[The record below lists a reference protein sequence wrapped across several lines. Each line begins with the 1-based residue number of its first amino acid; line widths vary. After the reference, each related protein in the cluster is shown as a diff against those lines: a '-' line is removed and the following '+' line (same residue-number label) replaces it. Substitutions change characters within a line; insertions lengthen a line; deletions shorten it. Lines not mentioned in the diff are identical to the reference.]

1 MALSHRHICWKG
13 NSLKKGTIFQSEPA
27 IFHTQNTFLRDIF
40 MASLNGL
47 WKEKKR
53 IGTEDSSQ
61 SVQSKSRCGSN
72 AWRNKVEMGQI
83 AKSRQK
89 LSRKI
94 REIDWSYLLMSF
106 NSLTNFENKGRVI
119 TGNGNVGWKSNFKSR
134 EITASKLKWIY
145 FWRVLDIWKPA
156 LSFGEEVPQ
165 SRKGNGFYYFD
176 NRVS

>member
-47 WKEKKR
+47 WKKKR

-94 REIDWSYLLMSF
+94 REIDWSYLCLSTVWQILKTKDEQSPETEMLAESRI
-106 NSLTNFENKGRVI
+106 LKV
-119 TGNGNVGWKSNFKSR
+119 VKSQQANWS
-134 EITASKLKWIY
+134 ESIS
-145 FWRVLDIWKPA
+145 
-156 LSFGEEVPQ
+156 GE
-165 SRKGNGFYYFD
+165 F
-176 NRVS
+176 

>member
-94 REIDWSYLLMSF
+94 REIDWSYLCLPTVWQILKTKDEQSPETEMLAESRI
-106 NSLTNFENKGRVI
+106 LKV
-119 TGNGNVGWKSNFKSR
+119 VKSQQANWS
-134 EITASKLKWIY
+134 ESIS
-145 FWRVLDIWKPA
+145 
-156 LSFGEEVPQ
+156 GE
-165 SRKGNGFYYFD
+165 F
-176 NRVS
+176 

>member
-47 WKEKKR
+47 WKKKKENR
-53 IGTEDSSQ
+53 DWRFFLA
-61 SVQSKSRCGSN
+61 VQSKSRCGSN
-72 AWRNKVEMGQI
+72 AWRNKVEMGKI

-94 REIDWSYLLMSF
+94 REIDWSYLCLPTVWQILKTKDEH
-106 NSLTNFENKGRVI
+106 SLETEMLAECWILKVL
-119 TGNGNVGWKSNFKSR
+119 KSQ
-134 EITASKLKWIY
+134 
-145 FWRVLDIWKPA
+145 PA
-156 LSFGEEVPQ
+156 NWSESISGE
-165 SRKGNGFYYFD
+165 F
-176 NRVS
+176 